1 MGLGIG
7 ILQLKLE
14 LYNLGYFKNFKKV
27 VEMGSQELHLKK
39 NDFKEMIK
47 MANINNYDEK
57 NFKNLDNWPDH
68 PRCSSKSLYKMLG
81 FEDYYSLDL
90 NEEQGSIAHDYN
102 LEFKDTKHYSKYD
115 LVTDYGSTTGA
126 FNIAEAYKTIHNL
139 CKKNGLI
146 IVVQPLWKGTGF
158 YLFDETFLNN
168 LAASNNYN
176 IINSYYLI
184 TLKSY
189 TEHGSQNQF
198 AIPMNSNLLD
208 VLDLNKIVSISIYGV
223 LEKTNNEEFKFL
235 YQNGYLIEKSGAAG
249 FNRIYYKDPPSYS
262 YIPEF
267 DKDFK
272 NISGKVLLKKII
284 KRIKDK
290 FLYILKFKK

>member
-1 MGLGIG
+1 
-7 ILQLKLE
+7 
-14 LYNLGYFKNFKKV
+14 
-27 VEMGSQELHLKK
+27 
-39 NDFKEMIK
+39 
-47 MANINNYDEK
+47 
-57 NFKNLDNWPDH
+57 
-68 PRCSSKSLYKMLG
+68 
-81 FEDYYSLDL
+81 
-90 NEEQGSIAHDYN
+90 
-102 LEFKDTKHYSKYD
+102 
-115 LVTDYGSTTGA
+115 
-126 FNIAEAYKTIHNL
+126 NIAEAYKTIHNL

-158 YLFDETFLNN
+158 YLFDGTFLNN
-168 LAASNNYN
+168 LAASNKYN

-198 AIPMNSNLLD
+198 ALPMNSNLLD
-208 VLDLNKIVSISIYGV
+208 VLDINKILSISIYGV

-235 YQNGYLIEKSGAAG
+235 YQEGYLIEKSAAGFNNSYIPGAG

-267 DKDFK
+267 DKELK
-272 NISGKVLLKKII
+272 NISGKILLNKII

-290 FLYILKFKK
+290 FFDILKFKK